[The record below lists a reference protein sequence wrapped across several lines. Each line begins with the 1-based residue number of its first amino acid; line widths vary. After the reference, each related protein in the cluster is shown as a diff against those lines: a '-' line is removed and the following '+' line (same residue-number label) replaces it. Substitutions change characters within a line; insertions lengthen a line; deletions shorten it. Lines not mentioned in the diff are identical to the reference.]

1 MLPTGKKPFT
11 SLFVAEKSFVIQI
24 GVRDKTKITY
34 CTSLGR
40 VFGIKKYADALMK
53 IVESKNIELNV
64 RRNLIKV
71 DPITRTAT
79 FEILDDDAVSTGKT
93 VSFKVYFFK
102 FCSIKI

>member
-1 MLPTGKKPFT
+1 
-11 SLFVAEKSFVIQI
+11 
-24 GVRDKTKITY
+24 
-34 CTSLGR
+34 
-40 VFGIKKYADALMK
+40 MK

-102 FCSIKI
+102 FCSIKIQRTIGLKKSARFQRYPFFSVLVICY